1 MWQAV
6 WDALAW
12 QSLVGDILI
21 ILLVAFIVIS
31 TESHP

>member
-1 MWQAV
+1 MTL

-12 QSLVGDILI
+12 QALVGDILI
-21 ILLVAFIVIS
+21 ILLVPFIVIS